1 MISGLDKSP
10 IFRDT
15 YCLTQ
20 EIFSHTLHFS
30 RDFKFILGTSLNK
43 DCIDLCTTIY
53 TAYRE
58 NDKQLLLKQYAGLL
72 DRIKM
77 QLRLCAD
84 FKLLSFKQ
92 QADLALRIDNL
103 TRQIIAWQKSERKR
117 QINHQSSSCRNQE

>member
-1 MISGLDKSP
+1 MITVLDKFP

-15 YCLTQ
+15 YCFTQ
-20 EIFSHTLHFS
+20 EIFSHTLRFP
-30 RDFKFILGTSLNK
+30 RDFKFILGSSLNK
-43 DCIDLCTTIY
+43 DAIDLCTTIY

-92 QADLALRIDNL
+92 QANLALRLDNL
-103 TRQIIAWQKSERKR
+103 TRQVSAWQKSERKR
-117 QINHQSSSCRNQE
+117 QINHQDSSCRNQE